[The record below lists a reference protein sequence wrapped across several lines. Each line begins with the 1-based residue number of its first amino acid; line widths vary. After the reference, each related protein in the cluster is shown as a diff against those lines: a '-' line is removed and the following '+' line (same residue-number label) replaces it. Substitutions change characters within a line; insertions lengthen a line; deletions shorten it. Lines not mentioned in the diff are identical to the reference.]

1 MDLILHNLIQG
12 LVVTSRTHS
21 SGGECRMMLAQRGIS
36 PLVTLAS
43 YPDLKV
49 QIFPSLSQVVWS
61 NIQNVGKNDV
71 IRLRIETEMES
82 V

>member
-1 MDLILHNLIQG
+1 
-12 LVVTSRTHS
+12 
-21 SGGECRMMLAQRGIS
+21 MMLAQRGIS

-82 V
+82 VWESGYPKYYIKQWLIFLCRVN